1 MRRKAMFRNCQV
13 LLPTDFS
20 GNADF
25 ARPYAVAFAKTY
37 GGRIHLAH
45 VVDEATASGGASP
58 AFGLGDANLGPLLEA
73 MEEHARARLEHIQTE
88 LADEG
93 VEVVVHLVRGNPPRE
108 LVKMIDSEG
117 CTLMVIASHGRRGFD
132 HLVFG
137 SVAERVVRTSPVPVL
152 CVKHPEHEFVRAQE
166 GKLQIKRV
174 LYPTDFSAFCEKGM
188 PFAESI
194 AREFGATLT
203 LAYGHEYPMNSP
215 ELMSEATA
223 SVQASLEESAR
234 RMLEEWRAKV
244 KDVTVEAE
252 MRIGSPYRVVGD
264 LVKEKEIDLVVVPTH
279 GRSGVAHMFLGS
291 VAERIAR
298 HAPCPVLTLR
308 PEQP

>member
-1 MRRKAMFRNCQV
+1 MFKNCQI

-25 ARPYAVAFAKTY
+25 ARPYAAAFAKTY
-37 GGRIHLAH
+37 GGRVHLAH
-45 VVDEATASGGASP
+45 VVDEATASGGGSP
-58 AFGLGDANLGPLLEA
+58 AFGLGDANLGPLLDA
-73 MEEHARARLEHIQTE
+73 MEEHARARLEHVQTE

-93 VEVVVHLVRGNPPRE
+93 VDVVVHLARGNPARE
-108 LVKMIDSEG
+108 LVKIAQDHD
-117 CTLMVIASHGRRGFD
+117 CTLIAIASHGRRGFD

-137 SVAERVVRTSPVPVL
+137 SVAERVLRTSPIPVL
-152 CVKHPEHEFVRAQE
+152 CVKHPEHEFVRTQE
-166 GKLQIKRV
+166 GTLTIKHV
-174 LYPTDFSAFCEKGM
+174 LYPTDFSAFCEKGL

-194 AREFGATLT
+194 AQEFGAKLT

-223 SVQASLEESAR
+223 SVAANLESSAR
-234 RMLEEWRAKV
+234 RMLDEWKAKLTDVSV
-244 KDVTVEAE
+244 KAE
-252 MRIGSPYRVVGD
+252 LRIGSPYRVVSD
-264 LVKEKEIDLVVVPTH
+264 LVKELEVDLVVVPTH

-298 HAPCPVLTLR
+298 HAPCPVLTIR
-308 PEQP
+308 PELP

>member
-1 MRRKAMFRNCQV
+1 MFRNCQV

-45 VVDEATASGGASP
+45 IVDEANAAGSASP
-58 AFGLGDANLGPLLEA
+58 AFGLGDANLGPLLDA
-73 MEEHARARLEHIQTE
+73 MEEHARARLEHVQSE
-88 LADEG
+88 LEDEG
-93 VEVVVHLVRGNPPRE
+93 VEVVVHLVRGNPPRA
-108 LVKMIDSEG
+108 LVKLAEDEG
-117 CTLMVIASHGRRGFD
+117 CTLVVIASHGRRGFD

-137 SVAERVVRTSPVPVL
+137 SVAERVVRTSPVPVI
-152 CVKHPEHEFVRAQE
+152 CVKHPEHEFVKAQE
-166 GKLQIKRV
+166 GKLELKRV
-174 LYPTDFSAFCEKGM
+174 LYPIDFSPFCEKGL

-215 ELMSEATA
+215 ELMPEAA
-223 SVQASLEESAR
+223 AGVAANLEENAR
-234 RMLEEWRAKV
+234 RMLEEWQAKL

-252 MRIGSPYRVVGD
+252 LRIGSPYRVVSD
-264 LVKEKEIDLVVVPTH
+264 LVKELDVDLVVVPTH

-298 HAPCPVLTLR
+298 HAPCPVMTIR
-308 PEQP
+308 PELP